1 MKKTIFAIIA
11 ALALLSCTRRMTT
24 TKSAAILLPI
34 TALALLP
41 SSCVK
46 DIVLDSKDKPA
57 VVVECILT
65 DAPEQRLNLS
75 FARTPSQTEAQEFG
89 DATAVL
95 TDVTESRSV
104 GQFRK
109 GTDGFWELLYKPEYG
124 HRYALDITVEG
135 YGPIHAEDTMVK
147 KPDVKYIDWDES
159 SSIEPPIFPSFRG
172 SRGSYYLIS
181 SLPHSSV
188 WITGLYRDS
197 ETGDEFFASELCT
210 DFPVTDDSNLSGSVY
225 DGWPNFFPIF
235 GLMYYLPSLIGYPM
249 HKKYIRIPE
258 ERSGL
263 DILDNQE
270 SNTYFLVSTWFNDAF
285 HVRMDGITCKK
296 GRNYLRFMTVSDV
309 YDRYLVEAIY
319 NIQAKEDDDI
329 TDIYMHENVYS
340 NIEGGIGI
348 FGSAA
353 VQELPW
359 NVYISLPIE

>member
-1 MKKTIFAIIA
+1 MNLRTFSILVINT
-11 ALALLSCTRRMTT
+11 LVLS
-24 TKSAAILLPI
+24 
-34 TALALLP
+34 

-89 DATAVL
+89 EATAVL
-95 TDVTESRSV
+95 TDVTESCSV

-109 GTDGFWELLYKPEYG
+109 GSDGSWELLYKPEYG

-135 YGPIHAEDTMVK
+135 YSPIHAEDTMVE

-159 SSIEPPIFPSFRG
+159 SSIEPPIFPSFRELPNHDPWHTDR

-197 ETGDEFFASELCT
+197 DTGDEFFASELCT

-225 DGWPNFFPIF
+225 DGCPYSAPF
-235 GLMYYLPSLIGYPM
+235 GFLYYLPSLIGYPM

-263 DILDNQE
+263 DVLDNQE
-270 SNTYFLVSTWFNDAF
+270 SNTYFLVSTWFDNAS
-285 HVRMDGITCKK
+285 RLRIDGILCAV
-296 GRNYLRFMTVSDV
+296 GRNYLRFMAVSDV

-319 NIQAKEDDDI
+319 NKQAKEDDDI

-359 NVYISLPIE
+359 NVYSSLPIE